1 MFILWSKALAII
13 LYRSLINE
21 IFIDMNNKSSIY
33 RNDIIEKILYEVF
46 IAYKEWQYFHHWNI
60 YLRTKVFTFLQARVT
75 PDRSGRQH

>member
-46 IAYKEWQYFHHWNI
+46 IAY
-60 YLRTKVFTFLQARVT
+60 
-75 PDRSGRQH
+75 